1 VLWDDACEPALGSGA
16 AVAFCVTNRLA
27 CVRSRRDSG
36 NNLQV
41 NPPPRPEALLESNV
55 AHVVFHEAGVA
66 VQTMVFTRMGMNAHV
81 N

>member
-1 VLWDDACEPALGSGA
+1 M
-16 AVAFCVTNRLA
+16 AFCGKNRFA
-27 CVRSRRDSG
+27 YVRSRRDSG

-41 NPPPRPEALLESNV
+41 NPLPRPETLLESNV

-66 VQTMVFTRMGMNAHV
+66 VQTMVFTRMGMNAHA